1 MEWHGGTT
9 CSIIVTGTLE
19 SLIRL
24 FIIMFYSQQLGVH
37 DISWRLW
44 TRQEKIFTVRMQKMS
59 TFCISIPCW
68 SYSPI
73 HYSSNR
79 PWRFT
84 VSSWQTA
91 VGLKFQ
97 TRNLQHTIY
106 QWFCMMGLDSAG
118 VDITICFFLPKDL
131 WLFDQPNVSLVN
143 FGQLF
148 LWVVGTSCLSVTRTF
163 IIIIMLIVLE
173 EIRIKDTKITAPTVW
188 LEIFFWC
195 VHTRFFSGGHHVND
209 ISLSWIF
216 PFPAGS
222 LE

>member
-73 HYSSNR
+73 HYSGNR

-91 VGLKFQ
+91 GGLKFQ

-118 VDITICFFLPKDL
+118 VDITICFFFAQRSLTFWPTECLVGKL
-131 WLFDQPNVSLVN
+131 W
-143 FGQLF
+143 
-148 LWVVGTSCLSVTRTF
+148 TALSVSRGDLLSF
-163 IIIIMLIVLE
+163 SYSNLHNNHYANCAWRNPDKGHKNNSPYGM
-173 EIRIKDTKITAPTVW
+173 AGN
-188 LEIFFWC
+188 IFLMC
-195 VHTRFFSGGHHVND
+195 SH
-209 ISLSWIF
+209 
-216 PFPAGS
+216 
-222 LE
+222 